1 MYEIFPKSLKEF
13 IEDTSIKLPRFQR
26 KATWDEKK
34 RFELALSV
42 FKNYPLGAS
51 ILSKEMDESK
61 NITEWLLDGRQRR
74 DSIKMIYENPENLY
88 VWAKKYL
95 PIKNNESI
103 DDLQRKF

>member
-88 VWAKKYL
+88 
-95 PIKNNESI
+95 I
-103 DDLQRKF
+103 